1 MSMLITGISGHLGKI
16 IFEKVIKSKENI
28 RLIYNK
34 KKFKTKKKNI
44 IWIKKNILNK
54 KIINHKKI
62 NPPKTLLHLAWEGLE
77 IKDYNS
83 DIHSKQVDFHLDFIE
98 KLVKSGTKNIVV
110 AGTCFEYGNYSGEL
124 LENLKTKPITK
135 YGRAKD
141 KLRKKIEKLKEKYQ
155 FNLTWLRI
163 FYFYGGPNFKN
174 DLWGNFNLAARKR
187 EKFFLINNGNIQ
199 RDYLHIDDVAKIIWK
214 LALLNKNTG
223 IVNVCSNKPISV
235 NSLVNKWI
243 KKSKFNIKIKH
254 GKKKVIHHEKE
265 SYWGSNKK
273 LKLFIK

>member
-1 MSMLITGISGHLGKI
+1 MRMLITGITGHLGKT
-16 IFEKVIKSKENI
+16 IFEKVIQSRTNI
-28 RLIYNK
+28 SLIYNK

-44 IWIKKNILNK
+44 FWIKKNILNK
-54 KIINHKKI
+54 KIINPKKI
-62 NPPKTLLHLAWEGLE
+62 YPPKTLLHLAWEGLE

-155 FNLTWLRI
+155 FNFTWLRI

-174 DLWGNFNLAARKR
+174 DLWGSFNLAVRNR
-187 EKFFLINNGNIQ
+187 EKFFLINNGSIQ

-214 LALLNKNTG
+214 LALLNKNLG

-235 NSLVNKWI
+235 TSLVNKWI
-243 KKSKFNIKIKH
+243 KKSKFNISIKY
-254 GKKKVIHHEKE
+254 GKEKVIRHEKKN
-265 SYWGSNKK
+265 YWGSNKK
-273 LKLFIK
+273 LKSFIK